1 MIFSL
6 IAENTD
12 ASKGLTTGAVV
23 ALIICGVIMLAFAIF
38 GTVLRA
44 RDISRKAKR
53 VKKKGKSAEASEH
66 KASEEKQYDF
76 SNLTEE
82 EKDLIRKH
90 RDKSKK

>member
-6 IAENTD
+6 IAEDTG

-44 RDISRKAKR
+44 RDTSRKTKR
-53 VKKKGKSAEASEH
+53 VKKSKSAESSAH